1 MPAASENLVPLPRT
15 WKPLGVR
22 IAIYA
27 FGGALIVVFA
37 AMWIG
42 LGAEIR
48 GHFTTFQRV
57 TTVFLFLLLF
67 ICYWGLIRS
76 KITATEDGLTVVNGF
91 RTHRFEWAQ
100 IITINLGRGA
110 PWAHLDLSDG
120 ETRIVIAI
128 QGSDGDRANRAI
140 AQIKALIKAH
150 EASV

>member
-1 MPAASENLVPLPRT
+1 MPADSDNLIPLPHT

-42 LGAEIR
+42 LGSEIR
-48 GHFTTFQRV
+48 GYFTTFQRV
-57 TTVFLFLLLF
+57 TTIFLFLLLF

-76 KITATEDGLTVVNGF
+76 KITATADGLTVVNGF

-128 QGSDGDRANRAI
+128 QGSDGARANRAI
-140 AQIKALIKAH
+140 AQIRALIRAH